1 MENLTFVFCTNCY
14 QTFIE
19 DNDNII
25 TECKNCNTDDYLM
38 ELDNVYELVWKFNE
52 IIDDLNNLNNNFD
65 EQHIS
70 SLMYGVD
77 NKQ

>member
-14 QTFIE
+14 QAFIE

-38 ELDNVYELVWKFNE
+38 ELDNVYELVWKLNQITE
-52 IIDDLNNLNNNFD
+52 IYKF
-65 EQHIS
+65 
-70 SLMYGVD
+70 
-77 NKQ
+77 

>member
-19 DNDNII
+19 NNDNII

-38 ELDNVYELVWKFNE
+38 ELDNVYELVWKFNQITE
-52 IIDDLNNLNNNFD
+52 IYKL
-65 EQHIS
+65 
-70 SLMYGVD
+70 
-77 NKQ
+77 